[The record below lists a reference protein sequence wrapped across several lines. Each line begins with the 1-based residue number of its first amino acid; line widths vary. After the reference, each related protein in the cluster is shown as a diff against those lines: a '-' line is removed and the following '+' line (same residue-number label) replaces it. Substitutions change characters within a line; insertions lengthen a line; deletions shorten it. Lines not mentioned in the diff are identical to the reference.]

1 MFFWSLELGL
11 IQHFKYS
18 CTFSKHCII
27 TIFCNREIIQLN
39 PEKHSL
45 NSKDVTK
52 YVCIK
57 SKVFSYCTMQSACFT
72 VFYFLDVLSHL
83 KRPVIFDGPDTDA
96 DGDEGQEHEG
106 DEDQD
111 PGVGLGLKVV
121 TGQELKHQQQ
131 QVHPRTDHHRLE
143 LNMAVVFHSTTKH

>member
-1 MFFWSLELGL
+1 MFS
-11 IQHFKYS
+11 S
-18 CTFSKHCII
+18 CT
-27 TIFCNREIIQLN
+27 T
-39 PEKHSL
+39 
-45 NSKDVTK
+45 
-52 YVCIK
+52 
-57 SKVFSYCTMQSACFT
+57 QSACFT

-96 DGDEGQEHEG
+96 DRDEGKEHEG

-111 PGVGLGLKVV
+111 PGVGLGLQVV

>member
-1 MFFWSLELGL
+1 
-11 IQHFKYS
+11 
-18 CTFSKHCII
+18 
-27 TIFCNREIIQLN
+27 
-39 PEKHSL
+39 
-45 NSKDVTK
+45 
-52 YVCIK
+52 
-57 SKVFSYCTMQSACFT
+57 MQSACFT

-83 KRPVIFDGPDTDA
+83 KRPVIFDSPDTDA

-111 PGVGLGLKVV
+111 PGVSLGLKVV

-131 QVHPRTDHHRLE
+131 QVHPCTDHHRLE

>member
-1 MFFWSLELGL
+1 MLQNMSVTNQKCSALVLCN
-11 IQHFKYS
+11 QHV
-18 CTFSKHCII
+18 
-27 TIFCNREIIQLN
+27 L
-39 PEKHSL
+39 L
-45 NSKDVTK
+45 
-52 YVCIK
+52 
-57 SKVFSYCTMQSACFT
+57 
-72 VFYFLDVLSHL
+72 FLDALSHL